1 MPATSVGVPTAAL
14 PECSTGLPSTG
25 RRVSSP
31 GQRRQHHTV
40 PLTTP
45 QLDDEQRL
53 AALWEHDV
61 DDDGAH
67 TASHDDARATLFAT
81 ARDTATAA
89 HTTRPRRRRS
99 ARPQQ
104 SRRRTRPPRRAQ
116 PRRLAG
122 AAISALAALTVV
134 IVIATD
140 GTPSGTPS
148 YDTAKPS
155 PQAVRT
161 APTPTT
167 PAHVD
172 RHPERTGATRRR
184 TRTSNA
190 PQEAE
195 RPKRRPA
202 QTSRADRNTP
212 HDRPSRH
219 AAARAPA
226 ARPSR
231 PPAPPPVPPPVATSS
246 ACDEFP
252 PC

>member
-1 MPATSVGVPTAAL
+1 M
-14 PECSTGLPSTG
+14 PSTSAVPMAPRVRDRGVSAG

-31 GQRRQHHTV
+31 SQRRQHHTV
-40 PLTTP
+40 PLTTS

-61 DDDGAH
+61 DDDESY
-67 TASHDDARATLFAT
+67 TASHEDARATLFAS
-81 ARDTATAA
+81 ACDTATAA

-104 SRRRTRPPRRAQ
+104 SRVRTRPPRRAQ

-122 AAISALAALTVV
+122 AAISVLAALAVV
-134 IVIATD
+134 IVTD
-140 GTPSGTPS
+140 GTPTGTPS
-148 YDTAKPS
+148 DDTSKPT
-155 PQAVRT
+155 PQAVHT
-161 APTPTT
+161 VPAPTT
-167 PAHVD
+167 PAHID
-172 RHPERTGATRRR
+172 RPDRTGTTRRR
-184 TRTSNA
+184 TRTPSA
-190 PQEAE
+190 PQQTE

-202 QTSRADRNTP
+202 QTSRGDRKTRR
-212 HDRPSRH
+212 DRPLRRPT
-219 AAARAPA
+219 ARPPA

-231 PPAPPPVPPPVATSS
+231 PPAAPPVPPPVATSS